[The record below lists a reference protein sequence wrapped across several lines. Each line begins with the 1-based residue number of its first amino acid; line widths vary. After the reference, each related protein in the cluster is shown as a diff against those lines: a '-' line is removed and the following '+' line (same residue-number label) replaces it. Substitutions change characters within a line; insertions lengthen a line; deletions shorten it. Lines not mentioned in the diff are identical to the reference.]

1 MVQVES
7 ENLLSIT
14 KFAKAAGITRQAV
27 NKAIREKRLKYVLIS
42 GIKFMEKSEVEKF
55 RK

>member
-1 MVQVES
+1 MTQVET
-7 ENLLSIT
+7 ENLLNIT
-14 KFAKAAGITRQAV
+14 KFAKAAGITRQAI

-42 GIKFMEKSEVEKF
+42 GIKFMEKSELERF